1 MNHGKTRRDSLEVEL
16 ARAASQSESKTQLLR
31 TVSHDLRQPLHVLNL
46 MLDYL
51 AETKLDVRQ
60 KIALRHARAA
70 CDAGSGLLNS
80 LLEYSRLEAG
90 IMESNPVPVSVH
102 TLLKEMETRFA
113 PVAEAKGLLFRVR
126 ESGLATV
133 VDAKLL
139 VQALSNLVSNAIKF
153 THVGGVLLACRR
165 SGEHVVFEVWDTGV
179 GVSMNQQQEIFK
191 EFWQGREASFEKDAD
206 LGYGLGLSIVDRLA
220 RLMGARLSMRSEVGH
235 GSVFRL
241 VLPLCLDVVI
251 EDAEEMGQASISLPG
266 LKVLL
271 IDEIEASRIALHHL
285 MTGWGCDCEVHA
297 NVDAAGLDLAAQRAD
312 VVVIDLHRGKRD
324 DSDPMKVF
332 RSVVL
337 SQVPVIAI
345 TGDTAPERLRAL
357 QAGKVAVLLKP
368 LTSAQLNLALSEIS
382 ARR

>member
-1 MNHGKTRRDSLEVEL
+1 MDHHEKRRGALEVEL
-16 ARAASQSESKTQLLR
+16 ARAASQSENKTQLLR

-51 AETKLDVRQ
+51 AETKLDARQ

-90 IMESNPVPVSVH
+90 IIESNPIPVSVH
-102 TLLKEMETRFA
+102 SILKDIEVRFA
-113 PVAEAKGLLFRVR
+113 PLAEAKGLLFRVR

-139 VQALSNLVSNAIKF
+139 DQALSNLVSNAIKF

-179 GVSMNQQQEIFK
+179 GVSKTQQQEIFK
-191 EFWQGREASFEKDAD
+191 EFWQGREASFEKDAN
-206 LGYGLGLSIVDRLA
+206 LGYGLGLTIVDRLA
-220 RLMGARLSMRSEVGH
+220 RLMDARLSMRSEVGR

-241 VLPLCLDVVI
+241 LLPLCRDVVI
-251 EDAEEMGQASISLPG
+251 EDAEDMGQASVTLPG

-271 IDEIEASRIALHHL
+271 IDEIEASRVALGHL
-285 MTGWGCDCEVHA
+285 IGAWGCDCEAHA
-297 NVDAAGLDLAAQRAD
+297 SLDEARLAFAAQQAD
-312 VVVIDLHRGKRD
+312 VVVIDLHRSKRA
-324 DSDPMKVF
+324 DSDPMQAF
-332 RSVVL
+332 RTVVL

-357 QAGKVAVLLKP
+357 QAGKVTVLLKP
-368 LTSAQLNLALSEIS
+368 LTSKQLNKALSEMS
-382 ARR
+382 ARP

>member
-1 MNHGKTRRDSLEVEL
+1 MDHPEKRRDALEVEL
-16 ARAASQSESKTQLLR
+16 ARAASQSENKTQLLR

-51 AETKLDVRQ
+51 ADTKLDARQ
-60 KIALRHARAA
+60 KMALRHARAA

-90 IMESNPVPVSVH
+90 IIESKPVPVSVH
-102 TLLKEMETRFA
+102 SILKDIETRFA

-126 ESGLATV
+126 ESGLGTV

-139 VQALSNLVSNAIKF
+139 VQALSNLVSNAFKF
-153 THVGGVLLACRR
+153 THVGGVLLACRS
-165 SGEHVVFEVWDTGV
+165 SGEHVVFEVWDTGI
-179 GVSMNQQQEIFK
+179 GVSLNQQQEIFK

-206 LGYGLGLSIVDRLA
+206 AGYGLGLTIVDRLA
-220 RLMGARLSMRSEVGH
+220 KLMGARLSVRSEVGR

-241 VLPLCLDVVI
+241 FLPLCRDVVI
-251 EDAEEMGQASISLPG
+251 EDAEELGEASVSLPG

-285 MTGWGCDCEVHA
+285 ITGWGCDCEAHA
-297 NVDAAGLDLAAQRAD
+297 KLDPARLEVAAQQTD
-312 VVVIDLHRGKRD
+312 VVVIDLHRSKRD
-324 DSDPMKVF
+324 GSDPMLAF
-332 RSVVL
+332 RTIVV

-368 LTSAQLNLALSEIS
+368 LTSMQLNKALSEMA
-382 ARR
+382 ARD